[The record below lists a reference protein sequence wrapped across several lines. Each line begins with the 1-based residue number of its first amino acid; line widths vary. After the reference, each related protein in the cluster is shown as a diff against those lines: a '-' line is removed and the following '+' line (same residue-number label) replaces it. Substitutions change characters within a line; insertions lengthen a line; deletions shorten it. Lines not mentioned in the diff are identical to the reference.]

1 MENKKSLNFIF
12 LIVAIIVGVALWKQ
26 FDVGS
31 LKFKQT
37 GLAIVYLITFVF
49 SIYLLVK
56 DYRKRP
62 EK

>member
-1 MENKKSLNFIF
+1 MKNKKSLNFIF

-26 FDVGS
+26 FDVQN

-56 DYRKRP
+56 DYRKQP